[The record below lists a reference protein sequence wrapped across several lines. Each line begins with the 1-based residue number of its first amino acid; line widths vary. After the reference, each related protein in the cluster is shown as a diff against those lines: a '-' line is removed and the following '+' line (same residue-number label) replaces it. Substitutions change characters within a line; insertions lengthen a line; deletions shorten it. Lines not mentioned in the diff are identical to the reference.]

1 MLLADENIA
10 TLHASLD
17 APCLGELPWQLAP
30 AAAAGRLDLAP
41 LLAAAAP
48 AATPYQAEAAGLAA

>member
-41 LLAAAAP
+41 LFAAA
-48 AATPYQAEAAGLAA
+48 TQYQAEAAGLAA

>member
-10 TLHASLD
+10 TLHEALD

-30 AAAAGRLDLAP
+30 ADAAARLDLAP
-41 LLAAAAP
+41 LLAHFL
-48 AATPYQAEAAGLAA
+48 QHHAEATSLAA